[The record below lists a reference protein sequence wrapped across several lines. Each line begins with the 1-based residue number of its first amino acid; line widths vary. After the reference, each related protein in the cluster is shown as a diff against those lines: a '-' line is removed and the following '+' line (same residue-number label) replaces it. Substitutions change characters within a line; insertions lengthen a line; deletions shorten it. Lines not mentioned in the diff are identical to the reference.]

1 MSRTFETIFRVPYAT
16 PNGLQATDDGLWIAH
31 RQDRIFL
38 KLDLQDDHE
47 LDRIENLYVEV
58 RSRPVVRP
66 CSPPHRALVAWFKAH
81 ARDGRGYQTDING
94 VLREHVQRTARS
106 VR

>member
-1 MSRTFETIFRVPYAT
+1 MSRIFETIFREPYAT

-47 LDRIENLYVEV
+47 LDRIENPAPLPEAHGLTSYKDDLLYCDA
-58 RSRPVVRP
+58 STG
-66 CSPPHRALVAWFKAH
+66 SL
-81 ARDGRGYQTDING
+81 ARI
-94 VLREHVQRTARS
+94 S
-106 VR
+106 VGH